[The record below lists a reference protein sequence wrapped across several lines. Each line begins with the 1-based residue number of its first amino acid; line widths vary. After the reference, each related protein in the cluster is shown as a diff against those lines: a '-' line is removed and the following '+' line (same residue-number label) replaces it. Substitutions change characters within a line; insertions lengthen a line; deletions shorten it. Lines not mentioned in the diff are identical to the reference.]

1 MPAATFAEFFELCGD
16 DLPAGLKRFAVLCS
30 QGAAQPRP
38 LSRQL
43 LDMAVLNDKDE
54 ALAGLKVLAELDS
67 RPAIRSFAGPQLHLL
82 AESDALMPTTTFN
95 KLAEL
100 NPQATVE
107 QLGQSHASVFAE
119 PQVLAQRMQSFILS
133 HCYA

>member
-1 MPAATFAEFFELCGD
+1 MT
-16 DLPAGLKRFAVLCS
+16 
-30 QGAAQPRP
+30 
-38 LSRQL
+38 
-43 LDMAVLNDKDE
+43 VLNDKDR
-54 ALAGLKVLAELDS
+54 ALAGLSVLAELDT

-82 AESDALMPTTTFN
+82 AKNDALMPSTTFN

-107 QLGQSHASVFAE
+107 LLGQSHASVFAE
-119 PQVLAQRMQSFILS
+119 PQLLAQRMQSFILS